1 MQVDGGKYVTN
12 DTVAD
17 FYNENFINLKLN
29 MEKDEGLEFAKT
41 QSVRY
46 YPTLLFMNKNER

>member
-1 MQVDGGKYVTN
+1 
-12 DTVAD
+12 
-17 FYNENFINLKLN
+17 

-46 YPTLLFMNKNER
+46 YPTLLFMNKNGEVVHKKVGTMIKPIEYVDLW